1 MEEHITHRNMLN
13 TVLDAH
19 KTLME
24 LNQSNQ
30 NMFEPLVKQ
39 LQKRTRQPRSK
50 CHSNKTHNN
59 KFCKAHL

>member
-1 MEEHITHRNMLN
+1 MLT

-24 LNQSNQ
+24 LNESNQ

-39 LQKRTRQPRSK
+39 LQKRNTAIERSVTATK
-50 CHSNKTHNN
+50 RITT
-59 KFCKAHL
+59 LLL

>member
-1 MEEHITHRNMLN
+1 MEEHISHNTMLT

-24 LNQSNQ
+24 LNENNL

-39 LQKRTRQPRSK
+39 LQKEQDNIEQVSQQ
-50 CHSNKTHNN
+50 NV
-59 KFCKAHL
+59 

>member
-1 MEEHITHRNMLN
+1 MEEHVTHQAMLK

-19 KTLME
+19 KTLMR

-39 LQKRTRQPRSK
+39 LQK
-50 CHSNKTHNN
+50 NKII
-59 KFCKAHL
+59 